1 MNETSKIIR
10 KSLHHELIPLL
21 RDMILIGELRPG
33 EKVNEQGL
41 CVRFGVSRTPLR
53 EALKVLASE
62 GLVIL
67 TPNRGAMIARI
78 SDKEID
84 ELFPIIGALEAL
96 AGETACAVITAAQLH
111 SLQEMH
117 DKMVEHYSHNR
128 SVPYLKL
135 NQKIHATLFEIA
147 ANAELTQLYNNLI
160 VRTHSARFVAKKSPE
175 RWREAVEDHELMM
188 QALARRD
195 GSRLGQILREHLRH
209 KAETVHEALVD
220 LNSTPGHA
228 VEDAPAKQTTQ
239 VSARRQRRR
248 NDPR

>member
-1 MNETSKIIR
+1 MIETFTIAR
-10 KSLHHELIPLL
+10 RSLHGELIPLL
-21 RDMILIGELRPG
+21 RDMILNGELRPG
-33 EKVNEQGL
+33 DKIHEQGL

-96 AGETACAVITAAQLH
+96 AGEAACAAITPAQMKR
-111 SLQEMH
+111 LQAMH
-117 DKMVEHYSHNR
+117 DEMVKHYNNNR

-147 ANAELTQLYNNLI
+147 GNAELTQLYNTLI
-160 VRTHSARFVAKKSPE
+160 VRTHAARFVAKKSPE

-188 QALARRD
+188 QALDARD
-195 GSRLGQILREHLRH
+195 GPRLGRILREHLRH
-209 KAETVHEALVD
+209 KAEMVHESFAELD
-220 LNSTPGHA
+220 SSTTHSVG
-228 VEDAPAKQTTQ
+228 DADADP
-239 VSARRQRRR
+239 VSEASTRRQRGR
-248 NDPR
+248 NSSR

>member
-1 MNETSKIIR
+1 MNETNTILR

-21 RDMILIGELRPG
+21 RDMILNGELRPG

-41 CVRFGVSRTPLR
+41 CTRFGVSRTPLR

-78 SDKEID
+78 SEREID

-96 AGETACAVITAAQLH
+96 AGEAACAMITPAQLQ

-117 DKMVEHYSHNR
+117 NEMVDHYENNR
-128 SVPYLKL
+128 GVPYLKL

-147 ANAELTQLYNNLI
+147 GNAELTQLYNTLI
-160 VRTHSARFVAKKSPE
+160 IRTHAARFVAKKSAE

-188 QALARRD
+188 RALDKRD
-195 GSRLGQILREHLRH
+195 GPWLGQILREHLRH
-209 KAETVHEALVD
+209 KAQTVHESLFD
-220 LNSTPGHA
+220 LDSSLGHA
-228 VEDAPAKQTTQ
+228 AVGETASENVSGPPTPAE
-239 VSARRQRRR
+239 
-248 NDPR
+248 